1 MGVAYQS
8 RDREDDVRRT
18 QNERTIQESE
28 RKPAN
33 LRNESTSEGQR
44 RGERSRQR
52 KVGVDL

>member
-1 MGVAYQS
+1 MGVTYQS

-28 RKPAN
+28 RKPTN